1 MSNKT
6 YKCISLALAAAYLGS
21 SSLTC
26 MAAPRAGI
34 STVTVSTE
42 KANVVTSKATPFAG
56 INQSVAD
63 ILSDALIADVE
74 IVQDNEIETVEA
86 SEYADVAVAQVD
98 NYVNVRSIPSE
109 EGEVV
114 GKLYNN
120 SAATVL
126 DEVDGWYS
134 IISGD
139 CTGFVK
145 CEYVVVGDEE
155 LAKSVA
161 TRYATVNT
169 ETLFVRSGPST
180 DYTIIDW
187 LPEGDD
193 LVVIDESTVDQ
204 GWVLVNTENGDG
216 YISLDYVTLSTV
228 FTVAESKAAEE
239 ARLAKEKAERDKA
252 RAAAK
257 AAEEARAAAK
267 NAAAQAQAQV
277 TAPGEATSESKT
289 YASASGTSG
298 SDVVKYGA
306 QFVGNPYK
314 YGGTSLTNGTDCS
327 GFVQS
332 VYSAFGVSLPRT
344 SSSQRSVGYGVSYE
358 EMQPGDIVCYSGHV
372 GIYAGNGQLLHAST
386 PSTGI
391 TYSPVTYR
399 KILAIRR
406 IF

>member
-1 MSNKT
+1 MSSKT
-6 YKCISLALAAAYLGS
+6 YKYISLALAAAYMGS

-34 STVTVSTE
+34 SSVTVSTE
-42 KANVVTSKATPFAG
+42 KANMVTAKATPFAG

-63 ILSDALIADVE
+63 ILSDAFLIDVE
-74 IVQDNEIETVEA
+74 IVSDNEIETVEA

-98 NYVNVRSIPSE
+98 NYVNVRSMPSE
-109 EGEVV
+109 EGLVV

-239 ARLAKEKAERDKA
+239 ARLAKEKAERDRA

-267 NAAAQAQAQV
+267 AAEAQV
-277 TAPGEATSESKT
+277 TAPGEAVAEAKT

-298 SDVVKYGA
+298 ADVVKYGA

>member
-1 MSNKT
+1 MSSKT
-6 YKCISLALAAAYLGS
+6 YKYISLALAAAYMGS

-34 STVTVSTE
+34 SSVTVSTE
-42 KANVVTSKATPFAG
+42 KANMVTAKATPFAG

-63 ILSDALIADVE
+63 ILSDAFLIDVE
-74 IVQDNEIETVEA
+74 IVSDNEIETVEA

-98 NYVNVRSIPSE
+98 NYVNVRSMPSE
-109 EGEVV
+109 EGLVV

-239 ARLAKEKAERDKA
+239 ARLAKEKAERDRA

-267 NAAAQAQAQV
+267 AAEAQV
-277 TAPGEATSESKT
+277 TAPGEAVAEAKT

-298 SDVVKYGA
+298 ADVVKYGA
-306 QFVGNPYK
+306 QFIGNPYK

>member
-1 MSNKT
+1 MSSKT
-6 YKCISLALAAAYLGS
+6 YKYISLALAAAYMGS

-34 STVTVSTE
+34 SSVTVSTE
-42 KANVVTSKATPFAG
+42 KANMVTAKATPFAG

-63 ILSDALIADVE
+63 ILSDAFLIDVE
-74 IVQDNEIETVEA
+74 IVSDNEIETVEA

-98 NYVNVRSIPSE
+98 NYVNVRSMPSE
-109 EGEVV
+109 EGLVV

-267 NAAAQAQAQV
+267 AAEAQV
-277 TAPGEATSESKT
+277 TAPGEAVAESKT

-298 SDVVKYGA
+298 ADVVKYGA
-306 QFVGNPYK
+306 QFIGNPYK

-332 VYSAFGVSLPRT
+332 VYAAFGVSLPRT

>member
-1 MSNKT
+1 MSSKT
-6 YKCISLALAAAYLGS
+6 YKYISLALAAAYMGS

-34 STVTVSTE
+34 SSVTVSTE
-42 KANVVTSKATPFAG
+42 KANMVTAKATPFAG

-63 ILSDALIADVE
+63 ILSDAFLIDVE
-74 IVQDNEIETVEA
+74 IVSDNEIETVEA

-98 NYVNVRSIPSE
+98 NYVNVRSMPSE
-109 EGEVV
+109 EGLVV

-239 ARLAKEKAERDKA
+239 ARLAKEKAERDRA

-267 NAAAQAQAQV
+267 AAEAQV
-277 TAPGEATSESKT
+277 TAPGEAVAESKT

-298 SDVVKYGA
+298 ADVVKYGA